1 MHEGASPESV
11 TEHRRRGEPVG
22 TPNVIVLLTDDQ
34 GYGDLSCHGNPV
46 LRTPNLDRLHAESIR
61 LEDFHVAPMCTPT
74 RSQLL
79 TGLDALRNGATFV
92 CMGRSLL
99 DPALPTMAD
108 IFADNGYRTGHFG
121 KWHLGDNYPYRPQD
135 RGFQTTIHHPSW
147 GITSAADHFE
157 NDYFDP
163 HVRRGD
169 AIEPFEGYCTDI
181 WFDET
186 IAWIDQD
193 RDAPFF
199 AYLATNTPH
208 GPHWVP
214 DRYRQPYLGH
224 VEYDV
229 ASFYGM
235 IANIDENFGRL
246 DAFLTETGL
255 RDNTILIFMGDNGT
269 ATGEN
274 VYNAGMRGKKRSL
287 YEGGHRV
294 PCFIRWP
301 SGGFVGPRQV
311 DEPTQCQ
318 DILPTL
324 IDLCG
329 LAGPA
334 LEEFDGD
341 SLTGILHD
349 GEPIPDRMFCVQYGH
364 ASDGWSGE
372 TRRGDAAVIWDKW
385 RLVGDELFDLTRD
398 PGQETDL
405 ASEYPEIQA
414 AMRVEYDA
422 WWDRLGGNLD
432 SYHPITIG
440 SDEENPTRLCSCDW
454 AYVYCDNP
462 GNIRGCVMDSGTWHL
477 QVERPGSYMF
487 SLYRWP
493 EESDL
498 PISAP
503 APEMHGVDGT
513 LPEGRALAGARAWMK
528 VGEVTAEGD
537 VGPEDRCTTF
547 VADLSTGPTRL
558 KTWWLDA
565 DGARLAGAYY
575 VSVTRLA

>member
-1 MHEGASPESV
+1 MHNGASPDPAPEP
-11 TEHRRRGEPVG
+11 RRRDELGRR
-22 TPNVIVLLTDDQ
+22 PNVIVVLTDDQ
-34 GYGDLSCHGNPV
+34 GYGDLSCHGNPI
-46 LRTPNLDRLHAESIR
+46 LRTPNLDRLHAESVR

-74 RSQLL
+74 RGQLL
-79 TGLDALRNGATFV
+79 TGQDALRNGATFV
-92 CMGRSLL
+92 CMGRLLL

-135 RGFQTTIHHPSW
+135 RGFHTTFHHPAW

-163 HVRRGD
+163 HVRRGA
-169 AIEPFEGYCTDI
+169 AIEQFQGYCTDI

-193 RDAPFF
+193 SDAPFF

-214 DRYRQPYLGH
+214 DRYRQPYLDH
-224 VEYDV
+224 VDYDV
-229 ASFYGM
+229 ASFFGM

-246 DAFLTETGL
+246 DAFLMETGL

-301 SGGFVGPRQV
+301 SGGLVGPRNV

-329 LAGPA
+329 LEGPGP
-334 LEEFDGD
+334 EEFDGD
-341 SLTGILHD
+341 SLIATLHD
-349 GEPIPDRMFCVQYGH
+349 GEPVADRMLFVQYGH
-364 ASDGWSGE
+364 VNDGWSGE
-372 TRRGDAAVIWDKW
+372 TRRGDAAVVWDRW

-432 SYHPITIG
+432 SYCPIAIG
-440 SDEENPTRLCSCDW
+440 SDEETPTRLCSCDW

-462 GNIRGCVMDSGTWHL
+462 GNVRGCVMDSGTWHL
-477 QVERPGSYMF
+477 HVEQPGSYEF

-493 EESDL
+493 QESGL

-503 APEMHGVDGT
+503 APEMHGVDGS
-513 LPEGRALAGARAWMK
+513 LPAGRALPVTHAWIN
-528 VGEVTAEGD
+528 VGDFEATGVVA
-537 VGPEDRCTTF
+537 PEDRCATF
-547 VADLSTGPTRL
+547 STHLPTGPAQL
-558 KTWWLDA
+558 KTWWLDD
-565 DGARLAGAYY
+565 DGNRLAGAYY

>member
-1 MHEGASPESV
+1 MV
-11 TEHRRRGEPVG
+11 
-22 TPNVIVLLTDDQ
+22 LTDDQ
-34 GYGDLSCHGNPV
+34 GYGDLSCHGNPI
-46 LRTPNLDRLHAESIR
+46 LRTPNLDRLHAESVR

-74 RSQLL
+74 RGQLL
-79 TGLDALRNGATFV
+79 TGQDALRNGATFV

-108 IFADNGYRTGHFG
+108 IFAENGYRTGHFG
-121 KWHLGDNYPYRPQD
+121 KWHLGDNFPYRPQD
-135 RGFQTTIHHPSW
+135 RGFHTTIHHPSW

-169 AIEPFEGYCTDI
+169 AIEQFEGYCTDI

-199 AYLATNTPH
+199 AFLATNTPH

-214 DRYRQPYLGH
+214 DRYRQPYLDH
-224 VEYDV
+224 VDYEV
-229 ASFYGM
+229 ASFFGM
-235 IANIDENFGRL
+235 IANIDENVGRL
-246 DAFLTETGL
+246 DAYLTESGL

-274 VYNAGMRGKKRSL
+274 VCNAGMRGKKRSL

-301 SGGFVGPRQV
+301 SGGLMGPHQV
-311 DEPTQCQ
+311 DQPTQCQ

-324 IDLCG
+324 IDLCD
-329 LAGPA
+329 LDGPA
-334 LEEFDGD
+334 PDEFDGV
-341 SLTGILHD
+341 SLTAAMQKE
-349 GEPIPDRMFCVQYGH
+349 EPIADRKLFVQYGH
-364 ASDGWSGE
+364 ASDGWSGA
-372 TRRGDAAVIWDKW
+372 TRRGDAAVIWDRW
-385 RLVGDELFDLTRD
+385 RLVGDELFDLSCD
-398 PGQETDL
+398 PGQETDR
-405 ASEYPEIQA
+405 ADQHPKVHA
-414 AMRVEYDA
+414 AMREAYTA

-477 QVERPGSYMF
+477 IAAQAGTYEF

-493 EESDL
+493 DESGL
-498 PISAP
+498 PIAAP
-503 APEMHGVDGT
+503 AREMQAVDGS
-513 LPEGRALAGARAWMK
+513 LPEGRALPVARAWMK

-537 VGPEDRCTTF
+537 VSPEDRCATF
-547 VADLSTGPTRL
+547 VADLSTDPTRL
-558 KTWWLDA
+558 KTWWLDSH
-565 DGARLAGAYY
+565 GNRLAGAYY